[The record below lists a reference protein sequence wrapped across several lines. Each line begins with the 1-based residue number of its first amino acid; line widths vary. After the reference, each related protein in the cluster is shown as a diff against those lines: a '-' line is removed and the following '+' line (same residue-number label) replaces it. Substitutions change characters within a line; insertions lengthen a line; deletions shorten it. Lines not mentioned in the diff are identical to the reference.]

1 MNGRKHG
8 QGTFY
13 YSDGDKYVGQYE
25 DDEKSGYGVYY
36 FMDTGERYEGEW
48 ANDMKHGKGVYYSR
62 KGDAIK
68 GKWAND
74 KKI

>member
-1 MNGRKHG
+1 
-8 QGTFY
+8 
-13 YSDGDKYVGQYE
+13 
-25 DDEKSGYGVYY
+25 
-36 FMDTGERYEGEW
+36 MDTGERYEGEW
-48 ANDMKHGKGVYYSR
+48 LNDMKHGKGVYYSR